1 MAAHVLLEDAGAD
14 YIGIPI
20 DLKSGWQR
28 SKEYLDI
35 NPKGRVPAL
44 IADGK
49 VLTETPSIL
58 AYVAQMFP
66 EKELAPKEPF
76 EFAFAQS
83 INMYLSST
91 VHVGHAH
98 KQRGG
103 RWATDENAILNMK
116 AKVTENM
123 TEYAKTI
130 QNHYFHGP
138 WVLGENYS
146 MCDPYLAVITKW
158 FYDDGV
164 NMDNF
169 KLISEHYD
177 RIRKR
182 PSMMKIL
189 EMHNLI

>member
-130 QNHYFHGP
+130 QNHYFYGP

-182 PSMMKIL
+182 SSMMKIL
-189 EMHNLI
+189 ETHNLK